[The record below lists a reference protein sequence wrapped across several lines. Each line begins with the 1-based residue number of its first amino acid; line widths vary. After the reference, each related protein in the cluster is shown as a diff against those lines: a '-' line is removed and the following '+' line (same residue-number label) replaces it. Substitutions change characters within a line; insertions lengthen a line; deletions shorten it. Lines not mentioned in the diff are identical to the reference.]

1 MTAPT
6 THKHSNT
13 DADLIA
19 HAVPVNVATQN
30 MTQSK
35 KQATENFRERD
46 HRFTALPV
54 KDVLRIRMKD
64 LGIKNQQLQR
74 ALCYPTPNVI
84 AMMKTG
90 SMRLPSNKV
99 PAAAQLL
106 QVDPKFLLAKVI
118 AENDPELWDVI
129 ESLLGDQLITVNEM
143 DLIALV
149 RQRLDGHDVSLAQSP
164 DFVQAITPCL
174 TAIVHRENALA
185 QAAIKRTDN

>member
-1 MTAPT
+1 MTAA
-6 THKHSNT
+6 THKNPNT
-13 DADLIA
+13 ATDQIG
-19 HAVPVNVATQN
+19 HALPINLTKQD
-30 MTQSK
+30 MTQSQI
-35 KQATENFRERD
+35 QATENFRERD
-46 HRFTALPV
+46 HRFTALPI
-54 KDVLRIRMKD
+54 KDILKIRMKD
-64 LGIKNQQLQR
+64 LSIKNSELQR
-74 ALCYPTPNVI
+74 ALGYPMPNVI

-129 ESLLGDQLITVNEM
+129 ASLLGDQLITANEM

-149 RQRLDGHDVSLAQSP
+149 RQGLDGHDVSLAQSQ

-174 TAIVHRENALA
+174 AAIVQRENALA
-185 QAAIKRTDN
+185 QAAINRTDN